1 MSRQMSNAL
10 YIKTAT
16 KKPLTSGLNAFMSR
30 KSGNHPMRRA
40 KKYLAFCG
48 YVATLFGGIGYSK
61 VATYNHFKVYDVC
74 SFHSG

>member
-1 MSRQMSNAL
+1 MSRRMSNAL

-16 KKPLTSGLNAFMSR
+16 KKPLESGLNAFMSR
-30 KSGNHPMRRA
+30 KSGNHRMHRA
-40 KKYLAFCG
+40 KNVLRFADMLQ
-48 YVATLFGGIGYSK
+48 LFWGGIGYAK

>member
-1 MSRQMSNAL
+1 MSIAL

-30 KSGNHPMRRA
+30 KSGGYCLLRA
-40 KKYLAFCG
+40 KNALRFADMSQ
-48 YVATLFGGIGYSK
+48 LFWGGIGYAK